1 LDNGD
6 VITGGSD
13 GKVRIWTKDEGRYAL
28 AEVREVSTSTSTPD
42 RDADDQAY
50 EERVSKAMK
59 NYKPSIGG
67 AAETGQTE
75 PITIDID
82 IRSASLHLIEVMLIS
97 SDDSPPIPL
106 VFNPGGMST
115 PPRKQRYKYSLTC
128 R

>member
-1 LDNGD
+1 M
-6 VITGGSD
+6 
-13 GKVRIWTKDEGRYAL
+13 DERRGPLCTCRGQRGEYQHKHA
-28 AEVREVSTSTSTPD
+28 RQ
-42 RDADDQAY
+42 DADDQAY